1 MERGRPRNLES
12 PEQMLELF
20 EAYKDHIKSNPF
32 LIHDYVGKDGKSVY
46 REKEKPLTLEG
57 FENYCYKR
65 VGCVEQYFKNLDDA
79 YTEFLPICRAIKK
92 EIREDQIQGGMAGLY
107 NPSITQR
114 LNGLVEKVDNTV
126 NITQPLFPDNNE

>member
-1 MERGRPRNLES
+1 MSGRPRNLES
-12 PEQMLELF
+12 PEQLYKLF
-20 EAYKDHIKSNPF
+20 EDYKDHIKSNPF
-32 LIHDYVGKDGKSVY
+32 LVHDFVGKDGKSVY

-65 VGCVEQYFKNLDDA
+65 VGHIEQYFKNQDEL
-79 YTEFLPICRAIKK
+79 YGEYMPICRTIKK

-126 NITQPLFPDNNE
+126 NITPPLFPDTNE

>member
-1 MERGRPRNLES
+1 MAGHPRNLES
-12 PEQMLELF
+12 PEQLYKLF
-20 EAYKDHIKSNPF
+20 EDYKDNIKSNPF
-32 LIHDYVGKDGKSVY
+32 LVHDFVGKDGKSVY

-65 VGCVEQYFKNLDDA
+65 VGYVEQYFKNKEEL
-79 YTEFLPICRAIKK
+79 YNEYVPICRTIKK

-126 NITQPLFPDNNE
+126 NITPPLFPDTNE

>member
-65 VGCVEQYFKNLDDA
+65 VGCVEQYFKNRDEL
-79 YTEFLPICRAIKK
+79 YTEYVPICRAIKK